1 MDISPIVV
9 ERFDQAMRQMLTT
22 GEAPLRKAYLGAIVD
37 RVEVD
42 YRQIRI
48 VGRKDVLEQAV
59 LTTRPCARGSQFCS
73 QMALPTGVEPVFSD

>member
-9 ERFDQAMRQMLTT
+9 ERFDQAMRQKLTT
-22 GEAPLRKAYLGAIVD
+22 GEALLRKAYLGAIVD

-48 VGRKDVLEQAV
+48 VG
-59 LTTRPCARGSQFCS
+59 G
-73 QMALPTGVEPVFSD
+73 MALI